1 MGEIAVEQQEL
12 ERVNQIKSQIIT
24 TACHELKTPLTSMA
38 AFIDIPSINRL
49 SNLAHRQF
57 DQL

>member
-1 MGEIAVEQQEL
+1 MGEIVVQQQEL
-12 ERVNQIKSQIIT
+12 ERVNQIKSHIIT
-24 TACHELKTPLTSMA
+24 TVCHELKTPLTSMA

-49 SNLAHRQF
+49 SNLVHRQF